1 MLRRYNEI
9 GLLKP
14 AEIKITGI
22 RERFSSRQRGTLP
35 PYKMWDFL
43 LRISS
48 GFLDRSEALT
58 ETVR

>member
-22 RERFSSRQRGTLP
+22 RERFSSRQRDTLP
-35 PYKMWDFL
+35 P
-43 LRISS
+43 
-48 GFLDRSEALT
+48 
-58 ETVR
+58 